1 MALHIN
7 IFGAPGSGK
16 STMRSR
22 LFYELKKQQ
31 LKVEEVVE
39 YAKELTYGEDG
50 VKLSDQIL
58 MFGKQ
63 RHPHFVLDK
72 KVDYVITDSPFIMGF
87 TYVDDSVDYKDELK
101 SLMLKVHNSYDTL
114 NIFINRNH
122 KYQEFGRSQTEEES
136 DEKALE
142 IKTLL
147 NECNIEFYEMKSG
160 EETIEKVLNIIK
172 NKENVKQAIGRLNN
186 E

>member
-58 MFGKQ
+58 MFGRQ

-87 TYVDDSVDYKDELK
+87 TYVDDAVEYKDELK
-101 SLMLKVHNSYDTL
+101 ALMLKVHNSYRTL

-122 KYQEFGRSQTEEES
+122 EYQEFGRNQTAEQS

-142 IKTLL
+142 IKALL
-147 NECNIEFYEMKSG
+147 DECGIEFYEFKSG
-160 EETIEKVLNIIK
+160 EETIQNSLTIIGALEQTRVALERR
-172 NKENVKQAIGRLNN
+172 END
-186 E
+186 

>member
-50 VKLSDQIL
+50 IKLADQIL

-87 TYVDDSVDYKDELK
+87 TYVDDTVDYKDELK
-101 SLMLKVHNSYDTL
+101 ALMLKVHNSYDTL

-122 KYQEFGRSQTEEES
+122 KYQEFGRNQTEQES
-136 DEKALE
+136 DEKAIE
-142 IKTLL
+142 IKQLL
-147 NECNIEFYEMKSG
+147 KDCNIQYYEFMSG
-160 EETIEKVLNIIK
+160 EETIENTLALINA
-172 NKENVKQAIGRLNN
+172 NKGKY
-186 E
+186 